1 MAASRFTASTDGE
14 SDEDGFIMAKE
25 QFTDA
30 IMLLKHDHREVE
42 DLFEK
47 FQKASGQDKKWQLA
61 QQICNELKIHAMIE
75 EEIFYPTFEGKVDDD
90 LYHEAYVEHDGAK
103 VLINDIMASGGEG
116 EFFEAKVTV
125 LCEEIEH
132 HVKEEEK
139 PKEGFFAQARE
150 TDIDL
155 KDLRDRM
162 MARKEEL
169 LAQVENGGLPPAQMA
184 AVQVQMA

>member
-1 MAASRFTASTDGE
+1 MP
-14 SDEDGFIMAKE
+14 KE

-42 DLFEK
+42 DLFSK
-47 FQKASGQDKKWQLA
+47 FQKASGKDRKWKLA
-61 QQICNELKIHAMIE
+61 QQICNELKIHTMIE
-75 EEIFYPTFEGKVDDD
+75 EEIFYPAFEGKVDDD

-125 LCEEIEH
+125 LCEEIQH

-150 TDIDL
+150 ADIDL
-155 KDLRDRM
+155 VEMRDRM

-169 LAQVENGGLPPAQMA
+169 MAQAENGGLPPAEMK
-184 AVQVQMA
+184 AVMPQPMPA

>member
-1 MAASRFTASTDGE
+1 
-14 SDEDGFIMAKE
+14 MAKE
-25 QFTDA
+25 EFNDA

-42 DLFEK
+42 DLFSK
-47 FQKASGQDKKWQLA
+47 FQKAGSKDKKWQLA
-61 QQICNELKIHAMIE
+61 QQICNELKIHSMIE
-75 EEIFYPTFEGKVDDD
+75 EEIFYPAFEGKVDDD

-125 LCEEIEH
+125 LCEEVEH

-150 TDIDL
+150 TGIDL
-155 KDLRDRM
+155 KEMRDRL
-162 MARKEEL
+162 MARKQEL
-169 LAQVENGGLPPAQMA
+169 KEQAENGGLPPAEMKA
-184 AVQVQMA
+184 IMPMPMPA